1 MEIEWGINV
10 MKTKSTRLQYI
21 DIAKGIAM
29 ICIILGHYSGFVC
42 SRIFSRRIFWFPFSI
57 QAGAC
62 ATMFIYMGYL
72 WRGAKT
78 KISELP
84 KEVKIFSV
92 LFALLTWISFIKNF
106 QSFWLVHCDIGRGII
121 DIFGCICACVIV
133 ILISK
138 IIECRT
144 KYIGGSLAYLGRY
157 SLLILCVHIVEL
169 DLLPWWQITEKYV
182 VNGMSANI
190 QLILIIAGKVLL
202 DLGGAF
208 VLSKITLVR
217 KIFGFKN

>member
-1 MEIEWGINV
+1 MGLFAV
-10 MKTKSTRLQYI
+10 GY
-21 DIAKGIAM
+21 
-29 ICIILGHYSGFVC
+29 
-42 SRIFSRRIFWFPFSI
+42 FSRRIFWFPFSI

-84 KEVKIFSV
+84 KEAKIFSV

-106 QSFWLVHCDIGRGII
+106 QSFRLVHCDIGRGII
-121 DIFGCICACVIV
+121 DIFGCICSCVIV

-144 KYIGGSLAYLGRY
+144 KYIGGSLVYLGRY

-182 VNGMSANI
+182 VNGMAANI

-217 KIFGFKN
+217 KIFGCKN

>member
-1 MEIEWGINV
+1 
-10 MKTKSTRLQYI
+10 
-21 DIAKGIAM
+21 
-29 ICIILGHYSGFVC
+29 
-42 SRIFSRRIFWFPFSI
+42 
-57 QAGAC
+57 
-62 ATMFIYMGYL
+62 MFIYMGYL

-106 QSFWLVHCDIGRGII
+106 QLFWLVHCDIGRGII

-138 IIECRT
+138 LLSVGRN
-144 KYIGGSLAYLGRY
+144 LAYLGRY

>member
-1 MEIEWGINV
+1 MLCV
-10 MKTKSTRLQYI
+10 
-21 DIAKGIAM
+21 
-29 ICIILGHYSGFVC
+29 
-42 SRIFSRRIFWFPFSI
+42 
-57 QAGAC
+57 
-62 ATMFIYMGYL
+62 
-72 WRGAKT
+72 
-78 KISELP
+78 
-84 KEVKIFSV
+84 
-92 LFALLTWISFIKNF
+92 
-106 QSFWLVHCDIGRGII
+106 IGRGII

-133 ILISK
+133 ILIFK
-138 IIECRT
+138 MIECRM
-144 KYIGGSLAYLGRY
+144 KYIGGSLAYIGRY

-182 VNGMSANI
+182 VNRMAVNA

>member
-1 MEIEWGINV
+1 MCMCDCYFN
-10 MKTKSTRLQYI
+10 
-21 DIAKGIAM
+21 
-29 ICIILGHYSGFVC
+29 
-42 SRIFSRRIFWFPFSI
+42 I
-57 QAGAC
+57 Q
-62 ATMFIYMGYL
+62 
-72 WRGAKT
+72 
-78 KISELP
+78 
-84 KEVKIFSV
+84 
-92 LFALLTWISFIKNF
+92 
-106 QSFWLVHCDIGRGII
+106 
-121 DIFGCICACVIV
+121 
-133 ILISK
+133 

>member
-1 MEIEWGINV
+1 MRISFKFDKYI
-10 MKTKSTRLQYI
+10 RLLFIVGLFAVGY
-21 DIAKGIAM
+21 
-29 ICIILGHYSGFVC
+29 
-42 SRIFSRRIFWFPFSI
+42 FSRRIFWFPFSI

-92 LFALLTWISFIKNF
+92 LFALLTWISF
-106 QSFWLVHCDIGRGII
+106 
-121 DIFGCICACVIV
+121 IFGCICACVIV

>member
-1 MEIEWGINV
+1 MLCV
-10 MKTKSTRLQYI
+10 
-21 DIAKGIAM
+21 
-29 ICIILGHYSGFVC
+29 
-42 SRIFSRRIFWFPFSI
+42 
-57 QAGAC
+57 
-62 ATMFIYMGYL
+62 
-72 WRGAKT
+72 
-78 KISELP
+78 
-84 KEVKIFSV
+84 
-92 LFALLTWISFIKNF
+92 
-106 QSFWLVHCDIGRGII
+106 IGRGII

-138 IIECRT
+138 MIECKM

-202 DLGGAF
+202 DLGGICF
-208 VLSKITLVR
+208 IKDY
-217 KIFGFKN
+217 FG

>member
-1 MEIEWGINV
+1 M
-10 MKTKSTRLQYI
+10 L
-21 DIAKGIAM
+21 
-29 ICIILGHYSGFVC
+29 
-42 SRIFSRRIFWFPFSI
+42 
-57 QAGAC
+57 
-62 ATMFIYMGYL
+62 
-72 WRGAKT
+72 
-78 KISELP
+78 
-84 KEVKIFSV
+84 
-92 LFALLTWISFIKNF
+92 
-106 QSFWLVHCDIGRGII
+106 CDIGRGII

-138 IIECRT
+138 MIECKM
-144 KYIGGSLAYLGRY
+144 KYIGGSLAYLGRD

-182 VNGMSANI
+182 VNGMAVNA

-202 DLGGAF
+202 DLGSVF

>member
-1 MEIEWGINV
+1 M
-10 MKTKSTRLQYI
+10 
-21 DIAKGIAM
+21 
-29 ICIILGHYSGFVC
+29 
-42 SRIFSRRIFWFPFSI
+42 
-57 QAGAC
+57 
-62 ATMFIYMGYL
+62 
-72 WRGAKT
+72 
-78 KISELP
+78 
-84 KEVKIFSV
+84 
-92 LFALLTWISFIKNF
+92 
-106 QSFWLVHCDIGRGII
+106 
-121 DIFGCICACVIV
+121 IV

-157 SLLILCVHIVEL
+157 SLLCVHIVEL

>member
-1 MEIEWGINV
+1 
-10 MKTKSTRLQYI
+10 
-21 DIAKGIAM
+21 
-29 ICIILGHYSGFVC
+29 
-42 SRIFSRRIFWFPFSI
+42 
-57 QAGAC
+57 
-62 ATMFIYMGYL
+62 MFIYMGYL

-106 QSFWLVHCDIGRGII
+106 QLFWLVHCDIGRGII